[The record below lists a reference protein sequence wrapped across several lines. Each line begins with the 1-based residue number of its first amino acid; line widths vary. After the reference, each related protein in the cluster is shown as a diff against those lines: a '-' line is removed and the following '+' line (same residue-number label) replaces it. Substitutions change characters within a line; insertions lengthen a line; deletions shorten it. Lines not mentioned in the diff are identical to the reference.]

1 MTFELFC
8 MTLIALFVGM
18 AICFNGY
25 RWFLILLPILGF
37 FFGFGIG
44 AQTVQALFGG
54 GFLSTVTSWVV
65 GFVVALIFAALSYF
79 FYLIGVA
86 LAGGSLGYALGVGL
100 MGLLGFDFGF
110 ATWLVGIALG
120 VIFAIGTIYFNIQKY
135 VIVAFTSITGATVIV
150 AAFLVVLGKIDPS
163 HLSTNVVRA
172 AMQDSPFWLI
182 IFIVLAVLGVAAQLY
197 YNRSYELTPPEREM
211 V

>member
-1 MTFELFC
+1 MTFELLC
-8 MTLIALFVGM
+8 MTVIALFVGM

-65 GFVVALIFAALSYF
+65 GFFVALIFAVLSYL
-79 FYLIGVA
+79 FYFIGVA
-86 LAGGSLGYALGVGL
+86 LAGGYLGYALGVGL
-100 MGLLGFDFGF
+100 MGLLGIDFGLV
-110 ATWLVGIALG
+110 TWLVGLALG
-120 VIFAIGTIYFNIQKY
+120 VIFAIGTIVLNIQKY
-135 VIVAFTSITGATVIV
+135 VIIAFTSIAGATVV
-150 AAFLVVLGKIDPS
+150 VGSFLVVLGKINPS
-163 HLSTNVVRA
+163 QLSTNVVRA

-182 IFIVLAVLGVAAQLY
+182 IFLVLAILGVAAQLY
-197 YNRSYELTPPEREM
+197 VNRSYELTPPEP
-211 V
+211 VLS